1 MTTANRK
8 QSSIYA
14 RLVSRLAVLA
24 LVSSLMLPAANAGL
38 VKAPDGFDDLLVY
51 LQNGIFDPAAPH
63 PVIPGCAGGICD
75 GNYFQEVFQGRTT
88 AEVEALEA
96 QAKSFFFERFGIDV
110 DDPAMAGRAV
120 LQRFLL
126 DPRAEYRA
134 YVISDVYVPPEGFV
148 INDGGWLLI
157 ITDPNGIELTSG
169 PFAGQRIP
177 AASLA
182 LFGEYQIEV
191 QRGARVVRT
200 IDLSYRSG
208 SFVIPDANGLAHFGC
223 ELKRG
228 RLDENGFFDLSVP
241 RDGLAQGY
249 AAPFLDLGDGT
260 VKANVRNTITI
271 GGLGGI

>member
-1 MTTANRK
+1 MTVTKLDNPSRSK
-8 QSSIYA
+8 PW
-14 RLVSRLAVLA
+14 SRLATLA
-24 LVSSLMLPAANAGL
+24 LLSMLVLPVAKAGL
-38 VKAPDGFDDLLVY
+38 VKAPDGFDDLLLY
-51 LQNGIFDPAAPH
+51 MQNGVFDPTAPH

-75 GNYFQEVFQGRTT
+75 GNYFQEVFQDRSA

-96 QAKSFFFERFGIDV
+96 QAKLFFFDRFGIDV

-134 YVISDVYVPPEGFV
+134 YVISGVNVPPEGFV

-157 ITDPNGIELTSG
+157 VTDPNGIELTSG
-169 PFAGQRIP
+169 PFAGQHIP
-177 AASLA
+177 AGSLA

-191 QRGARVVRT
+191 RRGARLVRT

-208 SFVIPDANGLAHFGC
+208 SFVIADPNGIAHFGC

-228 RLDENGFFDLSVP
+228 RLDENDFFDLSVP

-249 AAPFLDLGDGT
+249 AGPFVDLGDGT